1 MNFFG
6 ALLDTSASKIFTHQ
20 HTQAQLEQYLQITQT
35 VCYTIFFVFQMGCN
49 QSSVQD
55 PDADLTPEE
64 EARIKELTGD
74 DGEDDDDEPVG
85 RGFGN
90 IGRRDSIRIN
100 KDAIAKRKQ
109 HKLDIADG
117 TAEAKTLPRA
127 FMKNDGKKNKP
138 VIAKS
143 KKGGERGF
151 GKGRRDSIRV
161 NKDMMERKKNRN
173 NSNSAAPAGVNV
185 EVIE

>member
-1 MNFFG
+1 MVPATRKVQFHNH
-6 ALLDTSASKIFTHQ
+6 THSYK
-20 HTQAQLEQYLQITQT
+20 QLEPYLQINTDS
-35 VCYTIFFVFQMGCN
+35 VLYYFLRFQMGCN